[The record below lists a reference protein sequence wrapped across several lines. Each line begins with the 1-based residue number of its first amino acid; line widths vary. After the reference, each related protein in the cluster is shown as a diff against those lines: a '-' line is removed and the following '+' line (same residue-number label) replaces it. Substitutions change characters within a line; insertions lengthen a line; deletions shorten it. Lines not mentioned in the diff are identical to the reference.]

1 MSGILRLESLTKGNT
16 LKQGDKTP
24 LKYRLFDADG
34 ENLNIAGKSAQ
45 VRLVYPDF
53 LTIGYEKDGLT
64 VAQDDTVTF
73 TIDSIIP
80 SRIYHVEIIVD
91 GQFIFPSRSDESK
104 FTVDKSSLGTE
115 ANIIEIVGVD
125 QIVNKVLGQVDADIS
140 QAVTDINAT
149 NEAIQQAEQER
160 KQWFEDTQIILD
172 NLATYENLSYAG
184 DTESYIKDNEII
196 VTNLDTIQEEI
207 SVGLVPGEINIYY
220 ASGELQSNSNEDGV
234 RTIGLNPNLSQNHS
248 GDGKY
253 MKYSFAITSN
263 GSSNNR
269 FRFLNSPRSGPVP
282 DGTVKIRNTMLI
294 NLTQVFGAGREPSV
308 ELMDYLMSGLGY
320 FSTHTLTLGDIL
332 RLVTNPSHEDIDTSS
347 LVNEVLGHINPT
359 INGLTARMDS
369 LEIEGV
375 DVIVKD
381 KSISPRK
388 TTFIEGGKNLFDKSN
403 SLKNH
408 YWARENNKMVLKPI
422 STLDTHPEPIPV
434 VAGQTYHKN
443 NLGHLYFADGN
454 LNAITWVNSVDPQR
468 VFVVPEN
475 ARYMFFNVPKEH
487 VEIYQLEE
495 GDKET
500 AYDTGRLRLSS
511 DIAIP
516 IESVKLSDK
525 YYKVH
530 AQGDF
535 EVLLP
540 ISESEYSSFR
550 FQRDTYEDYMKM
562 RENAIFVKSDS
573 GFSKKF
579 EITMNTSNKEFAF
592 SVAQSGSTETEW
604 FPQHNNLGT
613 TFVTD
618 KGTQAFYADGKEV
631 NIETATTDF
640 VPFSEG
646 EFVQICFSKL
656 PTDTDNRAKLIIKY
670 EFDKVVKQYF
680 EMEFLQASTI
690 NAGYV
695 FQLPARQDFLG
706 QIKTDKREVI
716 PSQETE
722 GTVHS
727 PFSNLEAYEYY
738 ATSNFPDKKDY
749 YMRHK
754 ITNHSHDLKSLELQH
769 RASQFQKLYPKVFQQ
784 TDISEGEIVYFD
796 GEYEIGKLKDA
807 NIIYG

>member
-34 ENLNIAGKSAQ
+34 EKLNIAGKSAK

-73 TIDSIIP
+73 TIDGVIP

-91 GQFIFPSRSDESK
+91 DKFIFPSRADEAK

-115 ANIIEIVGVD
+115 SNIIEIVGVD

-149 NEAIQQAEQER
+149 NEAIKQAEEER
-160 KQWFEDTQIILD
+160 KQWFEDTQIILE
-172 NLATYENLSYAG
+172 NLATYDKLTFG
-184 DTESYIKDNEII
+184 VGTESSVRNNEII
-196 VTNLDTIQEEI
+196 ITSLAPTQEQI
-207 SVGLVPGEINIYY
+207 SVGLEPEEINVYY
-220 ASGELQSNSNEDGV
+220 ASGELQSNSNQDSV
-234 RTIGLNPNLSQNHS
+234 RSIGLSPNSSISHS

-253 MKYSFAITSN
+253 MKYSFVITSN
-263 GSSNNR
+263 GASNNR
-269 FRFLNSPRSGPVP
+269 FRYLSTTRTGSVIE
-282 DGTVKIRNTMLI
+282 GTLKIRNTMLI
-294 NLTQVFGAGREPSV
+294 NLTQVFGAGKEPSV
-308 ELMDYLMSGLGY
+308 ELMDYLMNGLGY

-332 RLVTNPSHEDIDTSS
+332 RLVTNPSEDIDTSA
-347 LVNEVLGHINPT
+347 LVNEVLGYVNPT
-359 INGLTARMDS
+359 INGLTERIDN
-369 LEIEGV
+369 LEVEGV
-375 DVIVKD
+375 DVVIKD

-408 YWARENNKMVLKPI
+408 YWTRENNKMVLKPI
-422 STLDTHPEPIPV
+422 SKLDTHPEPIPV

-475 ARYMFFNVPKEH
+475 ARYMFFNVHKEH

-573 GFSKKF
+573 GFSNKF
-579 EITMNTSNKEFAF
+579 DITMNTSNKEFAF

-631 NIETATTDF
+631 DIETVTTDF

-670 EFDKVVKQYF
+670 DFDTVVKQYF

-722 GTVHS
+722 DTVHS

-769 RASQFQKLYPKVFQQ
+769 RSGQFQKLYPRVFQQ

-807 NIIYG
+807 NVVYG